1 MDGKVLGDA
10 SGEFGI
16 SCGDA
21 GIEKDEHLR
30 RAIEVAGLGDE
41 VAQGQILGIKGTV
54 GERDTMMEGDG
65 DGTMSHRGGKTIRPG
80 RIPGNWTRMRKRR
93 NRAGPFGSG
102 STRVFFSEREADK
115 ALTW

>member
-16 SCGDA
+16 GCGDA

-65 DGTMSHRGGKTIRPG
+65 DGTMSHRGGKNDKARTHPRQLDAYAQKTESCRPV
-80 RIPGNWTRMRKRR
+80 RVWFDP
-93 NRAGPFGSG
+93 
-102 STRVFFSEREADK
+102 RVFF
-115 ALTW
+115 